1 MAAQDDFDKAQAA
14 LEKGVQS
21 YTFKGKTYSLKE
33 LRNDL
38 IPELSKAAKAERET
52 QAATQAAAKKAA
64 STAAARRDVKK
75 AQQNVKDAQKAF
87 DNATKRFVNRTVTEE
102 VVTAART
109 RLIQAQEVLARLTPT
124 PTRTVTTPS
133 KTPTTT
139 TAKPSDGSSLKAEE
153 VRLAGLAPK
162 PGGGAAG
169 GAGRGGAGAGGTGT
183 TTTTT
188 KKPDETKPPAATT
201 ESILDE
207 LAARFPAYQD
217 WTLEQATA
225 YFGSDLIKVLTD
237 TANGVYGTGAQ
248 TNKEAIARAIE
259 GTNYWRTTI
268 SAIRNW
274 DALGKPDQD
283 KRVTDQKRVLAQTF
297 GELQLDD
304 ATLTEL
310 ATTIQRTGLSE
321 LGAKQLVFGA
331 AFKQSPKPGLDPRRL
346 ALQSSEAD
354 ALRRVAKAY
363 GFRSSD
369 LDAQIESVLTGKPYA
384 PTGTVLTTESFRQKA
399 EQAARGAF
407 PHLKE
412 QFDSGLTL
420 NDIFGNY
427 REIAARVLEVDPSQV
442 DYMSD
447 EKWFDAFGSQK
458 DGLPSLS
465 SWVAKLKTDPKYGW
479 RFTNQANQQVSSV
492 VSALERAFGLIK

>member
-38 IPELSKAAKAERET
+38 IPELRKAAKAERET
-52 QAATQAAAKKAA
+52 QTAAKKAA

-153 VRLAGLAPK
+153 ARLAGLAPK

-169 GAGRGGAGAGGTGT
+169 GAGRGGAGAGGTG
-183 TTTTT
+183 TTTT

-248 TNKEAIARAIE
+248 TNKEAIERAIR
-259 GTNYWRTTI
+259 GTAYWNNTEK
-268 SAIRNW
+268 AIRAW
-274 DALGKPDQD
+274 DGLEKLTQNKLVA
-283 KRVTDQKRVLAQTF
+283 DQKRVLAETF

-304 ATLTEL
+304 TTLTEL
-310 ATTIQRTGLSE
+310 ATTIQRSGLSE

-331 AFKQSPKPGLDPRRL
+331 AFKQSAKPGVDPRRL

-492 VSALERAFGLIK
+492 VSTLERAFGLIK